1 MTLEVFGLIG
11 IVIFVLLVLLKAR
24 SGEVAP
30 LKEKS
35 AEGGEKNDSPY
46 SKQEVL
52 FSPAERSFLGV
63 LNQAIGNEA
72 QIFGKVRVADVIKPK
87 KGMSRSDW
95 QKAFNK
101 ISGKHFDFILCDK
114 DNLSIICA
122 IELDDSTHQRKE
134 RIKRDMFLVSACK
147 SASFP
152 LIQVQAKYSYKIGE
166 VKELLSQFVDFETNE
181 ISEHE
186 KETIEKEQAIVNE
199 QSRLCPKCS
208 STLVRKVAKKG
219 KNTGSEFLA
228 CSSFPKCRYTEA
240 TNA

>member
-1 MTLEVFGLIG
+1 MLGVIG
-11 IVIFVLLVLLKAR
+11 IAFLVLLVLFKA
-24 SGEVAP
+24 
-30 LKEKS
+30 KN
-35 AEGGEKNDSPY
+35 GGGQENDYPY

-63 LNQAIGNEA
+63 LNQAISNET

-87 KGMSRSDW
+87 QGMSRSDW

-114 DNLSIICA
+114 DSLSIICA

-134 RIKRDMFLVSACK
+134 RTKRDIFLVGACK
-147 SASFP
+147 SAAFP
-152 LIQVQAKYSYKIGE
+152 LIQIPAKHSYKISE
-166 VKELLSQFVDFETNE
+166 VKELLSQFVSSEVKG
-181 ISEHE
+181 ISEYE
-186 KETIEKEQAIVNE
+186 KETKEEEQQTRVNK
-199 QSRLCPKCS
+199 QSKVCPKCS
-208 STLVRKVAKKG
+208 SALIKKVAKKG

-240 TNA
+240 INA